1 MKNTK
6 LIFLS
11 FLILAT
17 MILPLRG
24 QSAEWPVLKHYDQ
37 DHISK
42 IAMLIGGIGTG
53 TVSLGGT
60 GDLRDWEI
68 MNRPAK
74 GFTGVPIGNR
84 APFFAVY
91 TKTAAGETKTKGL
104 MGPVDINQY
113 ESKDGT
119 GANSHGIPRFRK
131 CTFDAAYPFGQVNLE
146 DAGMPVKVRIRAFN
160 PLIPANVD
168 DSSIPIA
175 ILRYEV
181 TNISGKPLDVSVCG
195 SFENFIGID
204 GSKRNY
210 AWNND
215 VVPEGAKDNKNEYRD
230 TGKLKGIYMY
240 SDGVDTANE
249 AWGTIALT
257 TPAANS
263 VSYRTS
269 VSQKGWGNDLLDIWD
284 DFSDDGTL
292 VEKAFQE
299 SATPRGSLAVKQH
312 LDAGETKDFVF
323 YLTWHFPNRK
333 GWSKEVVGNYYTTQY
348 KDAWD
353 VAEKTHPRIG
363 ELEAKTIG
371 FVKAF
376 IESDLPEYVLESAL
390 FNVSTLRSQTCFRTP
405 DGLFFGWEG
414 CNDFSGCCQ
423 GSCTHVWNYEQTTPF
438 LFGELSRIM
447 RTIEFDYAT
456 DDKGLMSFRV
466 DLPIVKAQAMKHA
479 AADGQMGTIV
489 KIYRDWQLSG
499 DDAFMEHMW
508 PEIKKALEFAWIEG
522 GWDADKDG
530 VMEGAQHNTM
540 DVEYYGPNPQMQIWY
555 LAALKAAEKMAAY
568 AKDKT
573 FAKTC
578 KGLFDYGSK
587 WTDKNLFNGE
597 YYIQI
602 IQPPAS
608 KKEISPYLLIGMG
621 SKDLQHPDF
630 QLGEGCLVD
639 QLVGQYMAHICDL
652 GYLVQPE
659 HVQTTLRS
667 IMKYNYRPSLYDHF
681 NNMRSFALGDE
692 AALLMASFPHSRPK
706 VPFPYWSEV
715 MTGFEYTAAVGMLYE
730 GQTENGLKVIKNVR
744 NRYDGRKRSP
754 FDEAECGHH
763 YARAMAA
770 YAEILALTGFHY
782 SGVEKTMKF
791 NPVEGKYFWANGDSW
806 GTIEQKPAGDN
817 MNITLTVMGGRPLL
831 LDRYEL
837 RGYGTKKFKKHPPVA
852 AGKSLAFEVNK

>member
-1 MKNTK
+1 
-6 LIFLS
+6 
-11 FLILAT
+11 
-17 MILPLRG
+17 
-24 QSAEWPVLKHYDQ
+24 
-37 DHISK
+37 
-42 IAMLIGGIGTG
+42 
-53 TVSLGGT
+53 
-60 GDLRDWEI
+60 
-68 MNRPAK
+68 
-74 GFTGVPIGNR
+74 
-84 APFFAVY
+84 
-91 TKTAAGETKTKGL
+91 
-104 MGPVDINQY
+104 
-113 ESKDGT
+113 
-119 GANSHGIPRFRK
+119 
-131 CTFDAAYPFGQVNLE
+131 
-146 DAGMPVKVRIRAFN
+146 VRIKAFN

-168 DSSIPIA
+168 DSSIPVA

-181 TNISGKPLDVSVCG
+181 TNSSDQPLDVSVCG

-215 VVPEGAKDNKNEYRD
+215 IIPLGAKDNKNEYRD
-230 TGKLKGIYMY
+230 TGRLKGIYMY
-240 SDGVDTANE
+240 SEGVDPKNE

-257 TPAANS
+257 TPAGS
-263 VSYRTS
+263 GVSYRTS

-284 DFSDDGTL
+284 DFSDDGIL
-292 VEKAFQE
+292 VEKPFQE
-299 SATPRGSLAVKQH
+299 SPTPRGSLAVKQH
-312 LDAGETKDFVF
+312 LKTGETKIFTF

-333 GWSKEVVGNYYTTQY
+333 GWAKKVVGNYYTTQY

-363 ELEAKTIG
+363 ELEAKTIE
-371 FVKAF
+371 FVNAF
-376 IESDLPEYVLESAL
+376 TQSNLPEPVIESAL

-405 DGLFFGWEG
+405 DSLFFGWEG
-414 CNDFSGCCQ
+414 CNDFSGCCK

-466 DLPIVKAQAMKHA
+466 DLPIVKAQAMKRA

-499 DDAFMEHMW
+499 DDAFMERMW
-508 PEIKKALEFAWIEG
+508 PEVKKALAFSWIEG
-522 GWDADKDG
+522 GWDANKDG

-555 LAALKAAEKMAAY
+555 LAALKAAEKMAGY
-568 AKDKT
+568 VNDRS
-573 FAKTC
+573 FEKTC
-578 KGLFDYGSK
+578 RNLFDYGSK
-587 WTDKNLFNGE
+587 WTDENLFNGE

-602 IQPPAS
+602 IQPPAN
-608 KKEISPYLLIGMG
+608 KNDISPFLLIGMG

-659 HVQTTLRS
+659 HVKTTLQS
-667 IMKYNYRPSLYDHF
+667 IMKYNYRPFLYDHF
-681 NNMRSFALGDE
+681 NNMRSFALGAE
-692 AALLMASFPHSRPK
+692 AGLLMASFPYSRPES
-706 VPFPYWSEV
+706 PFPYWSEV

-730 GQTENGLKVIKNVR
+730 GQTENGLRVIQNVR

-770 YAEILALTGFHY
+770 YAEILALTGFYY
-782 SGVEKTMKF
+782 SGVEKVMKF
-791 NPVEGKYFWANGDSW
+791 KPIEGKYFWANGNTW
-806 GTIEQKPAGDN
+806 GTIEQKFSGNAAN
-817 MNITLTVMGGRPLL
+817 VTLTVMGGKPLV
-831 LDRYEL
+831 LDQYEL
-837 RGYGTKKFKKHPPVA
+837 RNYGKKKFRKPPPLA
-852 AGKSLAFEVNK
+852 PGKSIAFEVKK